1 MLIHALT
8 RLILQITKHTEI
20 IQTKIS
26 VYNVC
31 LHLYRMLE
39 STNQCRVTRNSAVAT
54 WGQKGAEF
62 VGMNKKDITKDVKKL
77 LE

>member
-39 STNQCRVTRNSAVAT
+39 STN
-54 WGQKGAEF
+54 
-62 VGMNKKDITKDVKKL
+62 
-77 LE
+77 